1 MNNDENEILQHFDN
15 VFGTKLQKHLKLN
28 MPLLKFLFDKFEED
42 LFTPS
47 QKYEKLRTKQIEI
60 SNKLHTSLNEEQE
73 KLFREYW
80 QVTNQMGSLED
91 EQLFYF
97 VYIIANEL
105 ASEGKMSS
113 D

>member
-1 MNNDENEILQHFDN
+1 MNDDEKEILQHFDSIFN
-15 VFGTKLQKHLKLN
+15 TNTIKYVKLN

-47 QKYEKLRTKQIEI
+47 PKYEKLRIKQIEI
-60 SNKLHTSLNEEQE
+60 SDKLHTYFNEEQE

-80 QVTNQMGSLED
+80 QVTNQMGSIED

-97 VYIIANEL
+97 GYIIANEL
-105 ASEGKMSS
+105 TREGKIKE
-113 D
+113 